1 MACGSV
7 GALID
12 SSTEVEAHSSNNL
25 RAVDSK
31 VLRMS
36 AELSVDV
43 NVGYYSG
50 SHLVLRRTNTTTSE
64 KVYNRRGYTFRTAHS
79 LF

>member
-1 MACGSV
+1 MIAYGSV

-36 AELSVDV
+36 VELTVDV
-43 NVGYYSG
+43 NVGYHLD
-50 SHLVLRRTNTTTSE
+50 SHLVLLRTNTTTSE
-64 KVYNRRGYTFRTAHS
+64 KV
-79 LF
+79 